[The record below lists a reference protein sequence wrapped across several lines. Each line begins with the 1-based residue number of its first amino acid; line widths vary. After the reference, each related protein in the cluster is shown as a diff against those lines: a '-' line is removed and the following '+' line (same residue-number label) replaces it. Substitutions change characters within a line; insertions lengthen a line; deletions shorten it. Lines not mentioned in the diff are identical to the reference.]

1 MESPP
6 RLSPARGVLTDAPNR
21 PASPPTPRKAK
32 PLVGCSAET
41 QEQALGGSGGRWSVD
56 EKTEQASG
64 KALVEG

>member
-21 PASPPTPRKAK
+21 PSSPPKPRKAK

-41 QEQALGGSGGRWSVD
+41 HEQALGGSGGRWSVD
-56 EKTEQASG
+56 EKAKQASG